1 MLVIRTTSARRT
13 GNMFSRLL
21 LSQYFGLVLFFV
33 LMIGKLV
40 LIHYNLHAQNIDMNP
55 LDYVI
60 AIGSLLLVSFW
71 TLWLPRRGRLIA
83 LVVLDI
89 LLTALIY
96 SDMVY
101 YRYFQDFI
109 TIPVLLQAGQV
120 DSLGGSIASLMYWW
134 DIFFFADWIL
144 FIPYV
149 IFVASLR
156 RRFTTNDHYLE
167 ASRSSFTKKFL
178 FRFSKGA
185 LAFLIGY
192 VLTFGPIKIYTST
205 WATGIFV
212 GNWWS
217 MALYNV
223 TGLIGFHGYDIYRY
237 GQDHLG
243 PQPTLA
249 QVESDKDKEWFNQH
263 QKLLQVKND
272 LYGKY
277 KGKNVMVIQAEA
289 FMNFFIGKQIN
300 GQAITPN
307 FDKLTKESMYFN
319 NYFHQTAQG
328 RTSDADFSTHASLHP
343 LPTGSVFIRYADH
356 KFDTLPSIL
365 KDTGYSPNAFHVYD
379 SSFWNRYTM
388 YKAMNYDKFYSK
400 KDFKID
406 EPLGWSLGDKS
417 FFRQTL
423 NDLTTEVKQPFYA
436 YMVGISSHH
445 PYNLSPDAVDLD
457 VGEFEG
463 TMFGDYLKSVHYV
476 DEALGELVDQM
487 KKDGLWD
494 NTILMFYGDHDN
506 SINDKALYEKF
517 LGKPLT
523 DLDMQKIMN
532 QVPLLVHLPDGSQAG
547 TYTEPAGQLD
557 LTPSVMH
564 LLGISTKPYH
574 FMGNDLFSGKPRM
587 VVLRT
592 GAFTD
597 GRVYYIPSED
607 GTFSKGTCYN
617 LSTGQPTD
625 VNACG
630 PGYTEALNRLNISD
644 QVITYDLIREWE
656 TEAKK

>member
-21 LSQYFGLVLFFV
+21 LSQYFGLVLFFL

-60 AIGSLLLVSFW
+60 AIGSLLFVSFW

-167 ASRSSFTKKFL
+167 ASRNSFTKRFL
-178 FRFSKGA
+178 LRFSKGA

-237 GQDHLG
+237 GQDHFG

-506 SINDKALYEKF
+506 SIKDKALYEKF

-625 VNACG
+625 VNGCG
-630 PGYTEALNRLNISD
+630 PGYTEALNRLKISD
-644 QVITYDLIREWE
+644 QVITYDLVREWE